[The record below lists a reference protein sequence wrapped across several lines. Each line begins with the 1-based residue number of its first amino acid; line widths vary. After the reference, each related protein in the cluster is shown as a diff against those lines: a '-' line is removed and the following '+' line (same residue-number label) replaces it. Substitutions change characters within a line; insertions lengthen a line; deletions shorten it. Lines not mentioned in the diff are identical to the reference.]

1 MAGPAETPLSD
12 KSRTTV
18 FIAKDCWL
26 GGWRTLTRIAV
37 DDAGFRLA
45 TGNDPEPIGT
55 VAGTVMPGFRDSH
68 VHLGL
73 VDGTK
78 LLDAG
83 IAAVYDFGW
92 DLDSARGW
100 LNDES
105 LPEVTIA
112 GQLLTAP
119 GGYPTASGWA
129 PEDAAL
135 EVADANSAAAAV
147 DAQLDAGAGFIKVAL
162 NSDVGP
168 VFDDETLAAIVA
180 HAHSRK
186 VRVAAHAQGVGQAQ
200 RAFAAKVDR
209 LAHAPWSER
218 LPDSLI
224 AEMTSAMSWVSTLDI
239 HGWGNFTADFAVA
252 NDNVRR
258 FHAAGG
264 HIRYGTDMGNGPI
277 PLGINHREL
286 VALEHAGLD
295 VDAMIG
301 AIARPPALGQF
312 GKYLSVITSD
322 DRDVPA
328 DWIAS
333 ARLISPH
340 AIDGYLS

>member
-1 MAGPAETPLSD
+1 MAGPDETALPET
-12 KSRTTV
+12 SRVTV
-18 FIAKDCWL
+18 FIAKECWL
-26 GGWRTLTRIAV
+26 GGWRTTTRIAV
-37 DDAGFRLA
+37 DDTGFRLA
-45 TGNDPEPIGT
+45 TGNDPKPSGT

-73 VDGTK
+73 ADGTK

-83 IAAVYDFGW
+83 IAAVDDFGW
-92 DLDSARGW
+92 DLDSARSW
-100 LNDES
+100 LSDET

-112 GQLLTAP
+112 GQLLTAL

-129 PEDAAL
+129 PEGAAF
-135 EVADANSAAAAV
+135 EVADANGAAAAV
-147 DAQLDAGAGFIKVAL
+147 EAQLDAGAGFIKIAL

-186 VRVAAHAQGVGQAQ
+186 VHVAAHTQGVGQAQ

-218 LPDSLI
+218 LSDSLI
-224 AEMTSAMSWVSTLDI
+224 AEMASAMSWVSTLDI
-239 HGWGNFTADFAVA
+239 HGWGDFTADFAVA

-277 PLGINHREL
+277 PLGINQREL
-286 VALEHAGLD
+286 VALEHAGLEL
-295 VDAMIG
+295 DALIG
-301 AIARPPALGQF
+301 AIARPPAQSQF
-312 GKYLSVITSD
+312 GKYLSVITND
-322 DRDVPA
+322 DREVPA

-333 ARLISPH
+333 ARLISAH
-340 AIDGYLS
+340 AIDEHLS